1 MSSFIIAFRECLE
14 SALIVGIIYTL
25 LVKKDLK
32 NHIKTLWWG
41 IGMAILASIAVAI
54 GLDKVTKLIHN
65 ESYIKLS
72 ESLFMLITAGFLL
85 YVIFW
90 LSKNVSSREE
100 LEKKTKNASQSKYG
114 IGIFILVFFAILRE
128 GFETAMFLFAN
139 IRMGSFSI
147 SGFTAGIILAVAI
160 GYMIVAQGKK
170 VNLKPFFSISTFFL
184 VLFAAGMVAY
194 GTHEFEEFVVKG
206 GHLEVFG
213 LDNKSEISRSW
224 NIFKPVKELT
234 EGQSEIFYSFNEKKG
249 VYIHI
254 LHDKGSIGQFL
265 KGFFGYNSDPN
276 WPEFILWLFTLGI
289 GLNMWKRFYI
299 T

>member
-1 MSSFIIAFRECLE
+1 MNTFIIAFRECLE

-32 NHIKTLWWG
+32 SHIKTLWWG
-41 IGMAILASIAVAI
+41 VGMAILASIAVAV
-54 GLDKVTKLIHN
+54 GLEKLTRLIQN

-72 ESLFMLITAGFLL
+72 EGIFMLITAGFLL

-90 LSKNVSSREE
+90 LSKNVSSRDE
-100 LEKKTKNASQSKYG
+100 LEKKTKEASESKYG

-139 IRMGSFSI
+139 LKMGSFSI
-147 SGFTAGIILAVAI
+147 SGFSLGVILAVGI
-160 GYMIVAQGKK
+160 GYMIVAQGKR
-170 VNLKPFFSISTFFL
+170 VNLKPFFSVSTFFL

-194 GTHEFEEFVVKG
+194 GTHELEEFVVKG
-206 GHLEVFG
+206 GHLDKLG
-213 LDNKSEISRSW
+213 MQDKSEIGRVW
-224 NIFKPVKELT
+224 NVLKPTSELAQ
-234 EGQSEIFYSFNEKKG
+234 GQNETFYSFNEKKG
-249 VYIHI
+249 VYVHI

-276 WPEFILWLFTLGI
+276 WPEFILWLITLGI
-289 GLNMWKRFYI
+289 GLNMWKRFY
-299 T
+299 TT